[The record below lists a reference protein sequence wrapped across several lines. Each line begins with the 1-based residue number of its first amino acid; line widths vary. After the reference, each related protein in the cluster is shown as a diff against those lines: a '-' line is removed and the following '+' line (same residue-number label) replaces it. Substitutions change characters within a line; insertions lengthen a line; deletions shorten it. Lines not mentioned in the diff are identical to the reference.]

1 MCVTWG
7 LDAMQGGVLAN
18 YKYTPGVTR
27 SGDPVACPQLLT
39 TPGINTTGIPSA
51 NYVPFGA

>member
-1 MCVTWG
+1 
-7 LDAMQGGVLAN
+7 MQGGVLAN